1 MSVWRSRQ
9 RKQREQRRF
18 FGVRTIFFG
27 LLSFFIIFFPAVAL
41 SAPSAQ
47 SASPDCQ
54 TPEHRGPS
62 IAGPCGG
69 KGNCI
74 IVDTALHLL
83 WICQDGR
90 NIEKFRVALG
100 RGGVDKTRRGD
111 DKTPIGS
118 YYLGSPRP
126 SPRFGTFIPI
136 GYPTPKQ
143 RAEGYSGGD
152 VGVHGPSHIYRWF
165 ENIHNDWTLG
175 CIAVRS
181 GGDISAI
188 ARWVRRHR
196 GSRILIR
203 REIN

>member
-1 MSVWRSRQ
+1 M
-9 RKQREQRRF
+9 RRMF
-18 FGVRTIFFG
+18 FC
-27 LLSFFIIFFPAVAL
+27 LFIIIFSPGLAL

-47 SASPDCQ
+47 SASPDHHASVLNKSFA
-54 TPEHRGPS
+54 E
-62 IAGPCGG
+62 APCGRQES
-69 KGNCI
+69 CI

-90 NIEKFRVALG
+90 DIERFRVSLG

-111 DKTPIGS
+111 GKTPLGE
-118 YYLGSPRP
+118 YYLGNPRP

-136 GYPTPKQ
+136 GYPTPRQ

-165 ENIHNDWTLG
+165 ENIDNDWTLG

-181 GGDISAI
+181 GQDISEI
-188 ARWVRRHR
+188 AGWVRRHR

-203 REIN
+203 